1 MRCYINVL
9 FVLYCRNIYQQHL
22 WYGFS
27 AIGRLCFRTMNSN
40 EMHTFAQII
49 GTYSFT
55 YQARSNSW
63 VNVIG
68 HTSRSQEELKVK
80 KIGSVRP
87 RVGVSFFWY
96 IVSIGIKIAR
106 RIWELGLPR
115 FASPFPRQTA
125 EKFAEHI
132 GYSVMLSQWQWTAN
146 NVRARCVRSASA
158 TGSVQVGRTD
168 WRTAVGFVICEWNER
183 RRERKES
190 EWEWER
196 VARTL

>member
-1 MRCYINVL
+1 MTEYRGRQGLTFIIMTNQSKCRCYINVL

-27 AIGRLCFRTMNSN
+27 AIGPLCFSTMNSN

-80 KIGSVRP
+80 NRVGTTSSWGFIFLVHCFYEYQNSETYLRVRP
-87 RVGVSFFWY
+87 TSFCVSFSTSDCREVRGTY
-96 IVSIGIKIAR
+96 R
-106 RIWELGLPR
+106 LLGD
-115 FASPFPRQTA
+115 
-125 EKFAEHI
+125 
-132 GYSVMLSQWQWTAN
+132 V
-146 NVRARCVRSASA
+146 
-158 TGSVQVGRTD
+158 
-168 WRTAVGFVICEWNER
+168 
-183 RRERKES
+183 
-190 EWEWER
+190 
-196 VARTL
+196 VAMTVNGEQCTS

>member
-1 MRCYINVL
+1 VRTDKHTETDRQTCSSQYPRCLTGDGVKMAEYRGRQGLTFIIMTNQSKCRCYINVL
-9 FVLYCRNIYQQHL
+9 FVLYCRDIYQQHL

-106 RIWELGLPR
+106 RI
-115 FASPFPRQTA
+115 
-125 EKFAEHI
+125 
-132 GYSVMLSQWQWTAN
+132 
-146 NVRARCVRSASA
+146 
-158 TGSVQVGRTD
+158 
-168 WRTAVGFVICEWNER
+168 
-183 RRERKES
+183 
-190 EWEWER
+190 
-196 VARTL
+196 